1 METKT
6 VMSLT
11 ERASVARA
19 SRDAN
24 IREAIKLRQERQSI
38 HHVLLKASMYAT
50 LRHEVEAEDGVVNEA
65 VNKGHDSVSIF
76 NYYVPVNVKTKEGED
91 KKEHVELMV
100 PYEQTY
106 ICGPDEDRG
115 KDSTP
120 IVTLIRGHY
129 NRKTAEFDSSKL
141 PGKQTVIESIN
152 KDINEDK
159 ESKLSGCVLKVE
171 KGYDKNIKVPGR
183 DGHERNA
190 AYLRVMLVW
199 DIECYKERQ
208 KENEA
213 RRIERRIEYK
223 RSTKSNKV

>member
-76 NYYVPVNVKTKEGED
+76 NYYVPVNNNKLNNFFISHSSHSLGILPNTENVFVKLDVLSTTFKHCL
-91 KKEHVELMV
+91 HVSE
-100 PYEQTY
+100 
-106 ICGPDEDRG
+106 I
-115 KDSTP
+115 
-120 IVTLIRGHY
+120 
-129 NRKTAEFDSSKL
+129 NR
-141 PGKQTVIESIN
+141 
-152 KDINEDK
+152 
-159 ESKLSGCVLKVE
+159 
-171 KGYDKNIKVPGR
+171 
-183 DGHERNA
+183 
-190 AYLRVMLVW
+190 
-199 DIECYKERQ
+199 
-208 KENEA
+208 
-213 RRIERRIEYK
+213 
-223 RSTKSNKV
+223 